1 MDICTRQEITPN
13 LLPGRLIQTAVGK
26 DGKIASTAMTMGFS
40 HFTQAFGIA
49 APHKH
54 GEEILIVMSA
64 LNAAII
70 TGATEE
76 TIKDRVALVPGMV
89 LHIHEGEWHAFD
101 VGEHGHIDFIF
112 IYSQTEDLRP
122 ETMPEVRKQV

>member
-26 DGKIASTAMTMGFS
+26 DGAIKSSAMTMGFS
-40 HFTQAFGIA
+40 HFTQAFGVA
-49 APHKH
+49 QPHQH

-70 TGATEE
+70 TGETEE
-76 TIKDRVALVPGMV
+76 TIHDRVMLRPGMV

-112 IYSQTEDLRP
+112 IYSQTDNLRP
-122 ETMPEVRKQV
+122 ETISGATTTM